1 MYHRIVDTY
10 LLLDRETE
18 SSIKYFS
25 LQLFTVPSVAT
36 HLVKNHRII
45 IRLLNLLVNF
55 FTNTHR
61 PPEKRTIQQPPA
73 ISPFYPPGS
82 GVGVGVGAG
91 VGVGVGAGTG
101 VVGGVVGG
109 GGTAVSPTSHTH
121 HMHPYPSSQHV
132 HSIYHAGSSYI
143 PINQQLQHLQAH
155 PTMEVESIPFKSK
168 RFMPIFSDLRYLM
181 QTKPV
186 QRILAEESGVGW
198 VNGQGTASI
207 AFVPLREY

>member
-10 LLLDRETE
+10 LLLDRETD

-36 HLVKNHRII
+36 HLIKNHRII

-61 PPEKRTIQQPPA
+61 PPEKRTIQQPPSV
-73 ISPFYPPGS
+73 SPFYPPSSGYSSGGS
-82 GVGVGVGAG
+82 GSS
-91 VGVGVGAGTG
+91 
-101 VVGGVVGG
+101 
-109 GGTAVSPTSHTH
+109 SPRHLS
-121 HMHPYPSSQHV
+121 YALSSQHV
-132 HSIYHAGSSYI
+132 HSIYHASQTYI
-143 PINQQLQHLQAH
+143 PINQQLQHLEAL

-181 QTKPV
+181 QTTPV
-186 QRILAEESGVGW
+186 QQLLAEPTTLKW
-198 VNGQGTASI
+198 VHGKRQ
-207 AFVPLREY
+207 